1 MQTMTGHEIDTDLKP
16 GGFQLETFFPYLVR
30 VFYSDVTRALSDI
43 YQRDYGMTP
52 AEWRVMAILG
62 SSAEGMQ
69 ASEIVFRSSMDKVVV
84 SRAVKR
90 MEERKFLKRNANAA
104 DGRSY
109 LLSLSDTGRAAFED
123 LAPKL
128 MAVEKQML
136 DGLED
141 DEIQVVLAAMSKIR
155 GNLAVSEPATEV

>member
-1 MQTMTGHEIDTDLKP
+1 MAEHEKEIDFKP

-30 VFYSDVTRALSDI
+30 VFYSDVTRALSAI

-62 SSAEGMQ
+62 SVGEGLQ
-69 ASEIVFRSSMDKVVV
+69 ASEIVFRSSIDKVVV

-90 MEERKFLKRNANAA
+90 MEERKFLKRDANKA

-109 LLSLSDTGRAAFED
+109 LLSLSETGRAAFED

-136 DGLED
+136 DGLD
-141 DEIQVVLAAMSKIR
+141 DEEIQTVLAVMSKIR
-155 GNLAVSEPATEV
+155 GNLAVNNVSSET